1 MSDTALRQR
10 LIRVA
15 SQLPKG
21 SAERRQVLALLLPDT
36 MRSKTAANP
45 KTQKFVEWVMNTR
58 YMVGERKREP
68 LLPNQVQVPMPPAAV
83 INFVE
88 HTLGVP
94 LEEAKEAR
102 PGPRFQKGDE
112 VQVKADKHKDLA
124 TISAYA
130 NNDGKIGV
138 VDSVDGEDALVLLKS
153 GPSVPVRFPG
163 ALKRTGVGLYKYTAA
178 FTIEGSA
185 AIEMIYFAGGEKVT
199 DEQRVT
205 VEQYMG
211 RAREGEKRSA
221 NYYTGHVFK
230 LRKGKE
236 GPYFQLFPQQ
246 RMEINPASEGGYLVR
261 SFNPAKGEVLYIG
274 LVGARPQG
282 WDKQLEEMQI
292 AAGAAKGSED

>member
-21 SAERRQVLALLLPDT
+21 SAERRQVLALLLPDS

-45 KTQKFVEWVMNTR
+45 KTQKFVEWVMNTHYVMGKR
-58 YMVGERKREP
+58 VREP
-68 LLPNQVQVPMPPAAV
+68 LNEGEEQRPMPPAAV
-83 INFVE
+83 IDFVVN
-88 HTLGVP
+88 TLRVP
-94 LEEAKEAR
+94 LEGPQQSR

-163 ALKRTGVGLYKYTAA
+163 ALKPRGVGLYKYTAA

-185 AIEMIYFAGGEKVT
+185 AIEMVYLAGGETT
-199 DEQRVT
+199 DEQKVV

-230 LRKGKE
+230 CREGKE

-246 RMEINPASEGGYLVR
+246 RMEINPTSEGGYLAR
-261 SFNPAKGEVLYIG
+261 SFNPAKGKVLYVG

-292 AAGAAKGSED
+292 AAGAVKGSED